1 MTATSSE
8 RTEMPAE
15 PAAAALTATD
25 ITIRFGGLTAVDNVS
40 FTIPQGGVVSL
51 IGPNGAGKTT
61 FFNVLT
67 GLYAPTLGV
76 VRLGDRA
83 ITAMPP
89 HKIASWGMARTFQN
103 IRLFNLMTAEEN
115 VMVAMHSHLNSGLLS
130 TVFGMPWQRK
140 EEREAR
146 EFARELLDFVGI
158 GRTADDYAR
167 NLSYGD
173 QRRLEIARALA
184 LRPKVLLLDEPT
196 AGMNPQ
202 ESARFVEFVLRV
214 RTERDLSVLLIEH
227 DMSVVMRLS
236 ERITVLDQGVN
247 IAEGGPD
254 DIRNNQRVVEAY
266 LGKSGAEGGKAL

>member
-1 MTATSSE
+1 MTATSPE
-8 RTEMPAE
+8 RTAE
-15 PAAAALTATD
+15 HDDEVPAALTATN
-25 ITIRFGGLTAVDNVS
+25 ITIKFGGLTAVDNVS
-40 FTIPQGGVVSL
+40 FTIPEGGVVSL

-67 GLYAPTLGV
+67 GLYSPTSGV
-76 VRLGDRA
+76 VRLGDRE

-115 VMVAMHSHLNSGLLS
+115 VMVAMHSHMKSGLLS
-130 TVFGMPWQRK
+130 TIFAMPWQRK
-140 EEREAR
+140 EEQQAR
-146 EFARELLDFVGI
+146 DFARELLDFVGV
-158 GRTADDYAR
+158 GRSAGEYAR

-184 LRPKVLLLDEPT
+184 LRPQVLLLDEPT

-214 RTERDLSVLLIEH
+214 RTERGVSVLLIEH

-236 ERITVLDQGVN
+236 ERITVLDQGEK

-254 DIRNNQRVVEAY
+254 DIRNNQRVIEAY
-266 LGKSGAEGGKAL
+266 LGKSGAESGKE

>member
-1 MTATSSE
+1 MTATSAE
-8 RTEMPAE
+8 QMANAAE
-15 PAAAALTATD
+15 PAAKALQATD
-25 ITIRFGGLTAVDNVS
+25 ITIKFGGLTAVDNVS
-40 FTIPQGGVVSL
+40 FTIPEGGVVSL

-67 GLYAPTLGV
+67 GLYAPTSGV
-76 VRLGDRA
+76 VRLGDRE

-115 VMVAMHSHLNSGLLS
+115 VMVAMHSHMRSGMLS
-130 TVFGMPWQRK
+130 TIFGMPWQRK

-146 EFARELLDFVGI
+146 TFARELLEFVGI

-214 RTERDLSVLLIEH
+214 RTERDVSVLLIEH

-236 ERITVLDQGVN
+236 ERITVLDQGVK

-254 DIRNNQRVVEAY
+254 DIRNNQRVIEAY
-266 LGKSGAEGGKAL
+266 LGKSGAEGAAL

>member
-1 MTATSSE
+1 MTAPSPE
-8 RTEMPAE
+8 RTTDPVE
-15 PAAAALTATD
+15 PVAAALSAVD

-40 FTIPQGGVVSL
+40 FTIPEGSVVSL

-67 GLYAPTLGV
+67 GLYSPTSGV
-76 VRLGDRA
+76 VRLGDRE

-115 VMVAMHSHLNSGLLS
+115 VMVAMHSHMRSGMLS

-140 EEREAR
+140 EEKEGR

-214 RTERDLSVLLIEH
+214 RTDRDVSVLLIEH

-236 ERITVLDQGVN
+236 ERITVLDQGVK

-254 DIRNNQRVVEAY
+254 DIRNNQRVIEAY
-266 LGKSGAEGGKAL
+266 LGKSGAEGAAL

>member
-1 MTATSSE
+1 
-8 RTEMPAE
+8 MPAE

-76 VRLGDRA
+76 VRLGDRD

-146 EFARELLDFVGI
+146 DFARELLDFVGI
-158 GRTADDYAR
+158 GGTADDYAR

-202 ESARFVEFVLRV
+202 ESARFVDFVLRV

-236 ERITVLDQGVN
+236 ERITVLDQGVK

-266 LGKSGAEGGKAL
+266 LGKSGAEGAAL